1 MKILQINCVYP
12 LGSTGKIVHEI
23 HKELLRRSEQSI
35 VCYGRGKYLQEQ
47 YIYKTCG
54 ELYSKCNNLLSRF
67 TGIMYGGC
75 FFSTRKLIYIILRE
89 NPDIVHLH
97 CINGYFVNIY
107 YLITWLKNN
116 HIKVVL
122 TLHAEFMYTANCGY
136 ALDCNQWLCGCGH
149 CPRLYDATKSL
160 FIDNTH
166 ASWKKMYQ
174 AFSGFDQNLVVI
186 SVSPWL
192 MERAKKSTI
201 LRNKRH
207 YVIYNGVDVN
217 TFRYRS
223 NQSILAKYHI
233 PHGKKICF
241 CPTAYFS
248 FDKNH
253 LKGGYYVYQL
263 AQLMQHDDVLFVVAG
278 NHDKDIYKQN
288 NLLFLGY
295 ISNQMDLAALYAI
308 SDVTLLTSKRETFSM
323 VCAESLCCG
332 TPVVGFESGGPE
344 QISIP
349 EYSHFVKYGDVLKLK
364 LEITQI
370 LNQFI
375 DKNNI
380 SQIST
385 MFYSTKSMVNK
396 YYKIYKKLKYMK

>member
-122 TLHAEFMYTANCGY
+122 TLHAEFMYTANCGH

-241 CPTAYFS
+241 CPTSYFS
-248 FDKNH
+248 FDENH
-253 LKGGYYVYQL
+253 LKGGYYIYQL
-263 AQLMQHDDVLFVVAG
+263 AQLMQDDNVLFVVAG
-278 NHDKDIYKQN
+278 HHDKDIYNQK
-288 NLLFLGY
+288 NLLFLEY
-295 ISNQMDLAALYAI
+295 ISDQFDLAALYAI

-349 EYSHFVKYGDVLKLK
+349 EYSQFVQYSNIEQIIICMNEVFRRKIPHEKISNTAINIYGINKMTSGYIKLYR
-364 LEITQI
+364 EIME
-370 LNQFI
+370 N
-375 DKNNI
+375 
-380 SQIST
+380 
-385 MFYSTKSMVNK
+385 
-396 YYKIYKKLKYMK
+396 

>member
-67 TGIMYGGC
+67 TGIMHGGC
-75 FFSTRKLIYIILRE
+75 FFSTRNLISIIQKE

-116 HIKVVL
+116 HVKTVL
-122 TLHAEFMYTANCGY
+122 TLHAEFMFTGNCGH
-136 ALDCNQWLCGCGH
+136 ALECNQWLHGCGH

-166 ASWKKMYQ
+166 KSWEKMYQ
-174 AFSGFDQNLVVI
+174 AFRGFDQNLVVT

-192 MERAKKSTI
+192 MERAKQSPV
-201 LRNKRH
+201 LRDKRH
-207 YVIYNGVDVN
+207 CVIYNGVDIN

-248 FDKNH
+248 FDENH

-278 NHDKDIYKQN
+278 NHDKDIYKQK

-332 TPVVGFESGGPE
+332 TPVVGFEAGGPE
-344 QISIP
+344 QIAIS
-349 EYSHFVKYGDVLKLK
+349 EYSYFVQYKDIKQMISCINMVFRSGISHEKISNIAMSIYGINKMTSEYIKLYQ
-364 LEITQI
+364 EIME
-370 LNQFI
+370 N
-375 DKNNI
+375 
-380 SQIST
+380 
-385 MFYSTKSMVNK
+385 
-396 YYKIYKKLKYMK
+396 